1 MNLQHFGLASLP
13 LYVAWFCRLDF
24 GWHVLMFSKYFRRR
38 RHLPFMILANF
49 IKMWQS
55 SGPEMLK
62 VLFLDFLDYL
72 TCWMFVETPL
82 CFQFN
87 LQDAVGP
94 CFKVLLNVDKKRVV
108 RRWGIWPSKP
118 VRKYSLQTSF
128 SDTCFF
134 VWHSTRPPRPRPDK
148 YNTPAEVWKNQF
160 GIVISRLSRLLAAS
174 AARNEKKRCEIVFFK
189 IRRGCYHYRVSGA
202 AGGYCAKK

>member
-62 VLFLDFLDYL
+62 IDV
-72 TCWMFVETPL
+72 VEFFPILPAGFWVTRPY
-82 CFQFN
+82 
-87 LQDAVGP
+87 V
-94 CFKVLLNVDKKRVV
+94 FKVFSAAPTSPYMIVANFIKM
-108 RRWGIWPSKP
+108 WQSSGPEMSKIDVLELFRISP
-118 VRKYSLQTSF
+118 AGFWV
-128 SDTCFF
+128 
-134 VWHSTRPPRPRPDK
+134 TRPYVFKVFSAALRPRPL
-148 YNTPAEVWKNQF
+148 WF
-160 GIVISRLSRLLAAS
+160 
-174 AARNEKKRCEIVFFK
+174 C
-189 IRRGCYHYRVSGA
+189 
-202 AGGYCAKK
+202 